1 MAKSLPVEEVPFD
14 LPGDRLD
21 DRLAQGV
28 DGLPRSGL
36 ELNLQARMEVPV
48 VEGRASLA
56 LGECRRGRSRF
67 RLRLHGRLG
76 LPDLMESHLSLPG
89 SP

>member
-1 MAKSLPVEEVPFD
+1 MAKSLPAEEAPFD

-36 ELNLQARMEVPV
+36 ELNLQARA
-48 VEGRASLA
+48 GRRWRPTSAAVAARAFGSGCMVALAS
-56 LGECRRGRSRF
+56 RI
-67 RLRLHGRLG
+67 
-76 LPDLMESHLSLPG
+76 
-89 SP
+89 